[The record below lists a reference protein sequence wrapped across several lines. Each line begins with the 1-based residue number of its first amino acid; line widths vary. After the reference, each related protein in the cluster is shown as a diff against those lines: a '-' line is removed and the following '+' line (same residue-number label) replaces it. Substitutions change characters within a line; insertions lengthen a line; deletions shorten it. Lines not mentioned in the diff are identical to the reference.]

1 MAPGST
7 TTSVV
12 LNLQFTVEAYCGRSS
27 MTQHSSSLRHENFHI
42 FGLFIDFA
50 VKRLDLSLV
59 LVIKHN
65 HSFGFLLNIPSF
77 GIKKKDFVI
86 KAKYSFGILPFIF
99 HVD

>member
-1 MAPGST
+1 
-7 TTSVV
+7 
-12 LNLQFTVEAYCGRSS
+12 
-27 MTQHSSSLRHENFHI
+27 MTQHSSSLRRENFHI

-86 KAKYSFGILPFIF
+86 KAKYSFGILSFIF